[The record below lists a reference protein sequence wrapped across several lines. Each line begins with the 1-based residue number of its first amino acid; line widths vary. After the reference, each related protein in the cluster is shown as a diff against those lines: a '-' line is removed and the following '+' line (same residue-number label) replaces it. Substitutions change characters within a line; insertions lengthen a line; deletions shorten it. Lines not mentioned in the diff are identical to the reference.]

1 MELKVELLPIITGGS
16 RIAILSEDSA
26 SSLGV
31 HSSDRIRIKYGNQE
45 IIAIANIAE
54 YFSNKRIGLY
64 DETAKVLGVKED
76 ETVSV
81 QSAPL
86 PESLFMVRAK
96 LHGERLR
103 ENDVVTIVKDV
114 VERHLS
120 NAEISAFLTALSI
133 NGLSAS
139 ENEALSRAMV
149 ATGKTLTFGEGP
161 ILDKHSVGG
170 IPGDKTSMLVVPI
183 VAAAGYTIPK
193 TSSRAITSPAGT
205 ADRVETLCPVNL
217 CIEEIK
223 ETVAKTG
230 GCLVWGGALELAP
243 ADDLFI
249 QVEYPLGID
258 PMLLPSIL
266 SKKKAMGA
274 THVAIDIPTGM
285 GAKIKTRTEAYTLAS
300 DFVDLGK
307 RLGLNIQCALTFGDQ
322 PLGCGIGPAL
332 EAREALA
339 TLMGGGPAD
348 LRDKAVSLAGMLFEM
363 VGAESGRAKAQEMI
377 DSGKAEAKL
386 REIIAVQG
394 GNPKVQPDDLP
405 VGCEHVEVKSNRAG
419 KVIWLSTDNIVR
431 IAREAGAPK
440 EKGAGM
446 ILHAK
451 LGDTVHKDSVLFEI
465 YADRSSKLTSAL
477 ELAKQLP
484 PIVLT
489 NKPAEKMILDQ
500 VPEKLAHEKTFSL
513 DR

>member
-1 MELKVELLPIITGGS
+1 MELKVELLPILTGGS
-16 RIAILSEDSA
+16 RIAILSEVSA
-26 SSLGV
+26 DSLGV

-81 QSAPL
+81 QLAPL

-133 NGLSAS
+133 HGLSAS

-149 ATGKTLTFGEGP
+149 ATGKTITFGEGP

-217 CIEEIK
+217 SIEEIK
-223 ETVAKTG
+223 KAVAKTG

-332 EAREALA
+332 EAREALV

-363 VGAESGRAKAQEMI
+363 VGAENGRAKAEEMI

-500 VPEKLAHEKTFSL
+500 VPEKLAHEKAFSL

>member
-1 MELKVELLPIITGGS
+1 
-16 RIAILSEDSA
+16 
-26 SSLGV
+26 
-31 HSSDRIRIKYGNQE
+31 
-45 IIAIANIAE
+45 
-54 YFSNKRIGLY
+54 
-64 DETAKVLGVKED
+64 
-76 ETVSV
+76 
-81 QSAPL
+81 
-86 PESLFMVRAK
+86 
-96 LHGERLR
+96 
-103 ENDVVTIVKDV
+103 
-114 VERHLS
+114 
-120 NAEISAFLTALSI
+120 
-133 NGLSAS
+133 
-139 ENEALSRAMV
+139 
-149 ATGKTLTFGEGP
+149 
-161 ILDKHSVGG
+161 
-170 IPGDKTSMLVVPI
+170 
-183 VAAAGYTIPK
+183 
-193 TSSRAITSPAGT
+193 
-205 ADRVETLCPVNL
+205 
-217 CIEEIK
+217 
-223 ETVAKTG
+223 
-230 GCLVWGGALELAP
+230 
-243 ADDLFI
+243 
-249 QVEYPLGID
+249 
-258 PMLLPSIL
+258 
-266 SKKKAMGA
+266 
-274 THVAIDIPTGM
+274 
-285 GAKIKTRTEAYTLAS
+285 
-300 DFVDLGK
+300 
-307 RLGLNIQCALTFGDQ
+307 LGLNIQCALTFGDQ

-363 VGAESGRAKAQEMI
+363 IGAENGRAKAEEMI
-377 DSGKAEAKL
+377 DSGKAEAKM

>member
-1 MELKVELLPIITGGS
+1 MELTVELLPIITGGS
-16 RIAILSEDSA
+16 RIAILSEESA

-31 HSSDRIRIKYGNQE
+31 HSSDRIRITYGNQE
-45 IIAIANIAE
+45 MIAIANIAE

-64 DETAKVLGVKED
+64 EETAKALGVKED

-81 QSAPL
+81 QLAPL
-86 PESLFMVRAK
+86 PESLFNVRAK

-103 ENDVVTIVKDV
+103 ENDIITIVKDV

-120 NAEISAFLTALSI
+120 ASEISAFLTALSI
-133 NGLSAS
+133 YGLSAS
-139 ENEALSRAMV
+139 ENESLSRAMV
-149 ATGKTLTFGEGP
+149 ATGKTISFGEGP

-217 CIEEIK
+217 AIEEIK
-223 ETVAKTG
+223 GVVAKTG

-285 GAKIKTRTEAYTLAS
+285 GAKIKSRTEAYTLAS

-339 TLMGGGPAD
+339 TLLGGGPAD

-363 VGAESGRAKAQEMI
+363 VGAENGRAKAEDMI
-377 DSGKAEAKL
+377 DSGKAAAKM
-386 REIIAVQG
+386 REIIAAQG
-394 GNPKVQPDDLP
+394 GNPKVQPDDIP
-405 VGCEHVEVKSNRAG
+405 VGPEYAEVKSERSG

-451 LGDTVHKDSVLFEI
+451 LGETVHKDSVLFEI
-465 YADRSSKLTSAL
+465 YAEKSSKLTSAL

-484 PIVLT
+484 PVLLT

>member
-1 MELKVELLPIITGGS
+1 MELKVELLPILTGGS
-16 RIAILSEDSA
+16 RIAILSEESA

-31 HSSDRIRIKYGNQE
+31 HSSDRIRIKYSNQE
-45 IIAIANIAE
+45 MIAIANVAE
-54 YFSNKRIGLY
+54 FFSNKRIGLY
-64 DETAKVLGVKED
+64 DETAKALGVKED

-81 QSAPL
+81 QLAPL
-86 PESLFMVRAK
+86 PESLFNVRAK

-103 ENDVVTIVKDV
+103 ENDIITIVKDV

-120 NAEISAFLTALSI
+120 SAEISAFLTALSI
-133 NGLSAS
+133 YGLSAS

-149 ATGKTLTFGEGP
+149 DTGKTMSFGEGP

-217 CIEEIK
+217 SIAEIK
-223 ETVAKTG
+223 EAVAKTG

-274 THVAIDIPTGM
+274 THVAIDIPTGL

-339 TLMGGGPAD
+339 TLMGGGPSD

-363 VGAESGRAKAQEMI
+363 VGLENGRVKAEEMI
-377 DSGKAEAKL
+377 DSGKALAKL

-405 VGCEHVEVKSNRAG
+405 VGCEHVEVKSNQAG

-446 ILHAK
+446 ILHSK
-451 LGDTVHKDSVLFEI
+451 LGDTVHRDSVLFEI
-465 YADRSSKLTSAL
+465 YADKSSKLTSAL

-484 PIVLT
+484 PVVLT